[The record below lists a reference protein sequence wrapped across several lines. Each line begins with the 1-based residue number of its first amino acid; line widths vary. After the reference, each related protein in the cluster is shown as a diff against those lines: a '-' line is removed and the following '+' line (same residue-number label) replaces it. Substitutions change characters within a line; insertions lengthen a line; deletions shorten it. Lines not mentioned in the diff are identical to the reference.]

1 MTAKR
6 LGDRRDDFAV
16 GHIDQIAG
24 EPLELPQFGL
34 TAALARDELLDN
46 PLQQLAYRALSLALT
61 GKHGFPAPSK
71 DASTFKDCKQ
81 GLLTQH

>member
-24 EPLELPQFGL
+24 EPLELPQIGL

-61 GKHGFPAPSK
+61 GSMASPLHPKTLQHSK
-71 DASTFKDCKQ
+71 IVSKGC
-81 GLLTQH
+81 